1 MDLLWL
7 FIIIFGAV
15 VSLGQKSQKKAPE
28 AEVNMPESID
38 PEAEFER
45 QIRELL
51 GETRPSAK
59 PAESATPNNTTTQK
73 QTAREASKSARR
85 ERVESVQNGTNY
97 QTAIGNHKTLSTP
110 AAKSKIKSNEAASK
124 TNNQKQESSE
134 VEQMIDDF
142 SIEKAVI
149 YAEILKPKYEE
160 F

>member
-15 VSLGQKSQKKAPE
+15 VSLGQKSQKKTLE
-28 AEVNMPESID
+28 GEGNMPETID

-51 GETRPSAK
+51 GETRTSAK
-59 PAESATPNNTTTQK
+59 PAESTTPNTTTTQK
-73 QTAREASKSARR
+73 QTAHETSKSARR
-85 ERVESVQNGTNY
+85 ERVASVQNGTNY
-97 QTAIGNHKTLSTP
+97 QTSTVNHKAQSTP
-110 AAKSKIKSNEAASK
+110 VEKTTIKSKEAVGK
-124 TNNQKQESSE
+124 TTNQKQESSE